1 MSQYDYIITGS
12 GASGLMLAYRMANDS
27 FFDNSSI
34 LIIDKEKKN
43 SDDRTW
49 CFWENGEG
57 EWDELLHKSWDKILF
72 ESNTY
77 KNTIPLQSYAYDAKK
92 WSFL

>member
-34 LIIDKEKKN
+34 LIIDKEKKK
-43 SDDRTW
+43 
-49 CFWENGEG
+49 F
-57 EWDELLHKSWDKILF
+57 
-72 ESNTY
+72 
-77 KNTIPLQSYAYDAKK
+77 
-92 WSFL
+92 